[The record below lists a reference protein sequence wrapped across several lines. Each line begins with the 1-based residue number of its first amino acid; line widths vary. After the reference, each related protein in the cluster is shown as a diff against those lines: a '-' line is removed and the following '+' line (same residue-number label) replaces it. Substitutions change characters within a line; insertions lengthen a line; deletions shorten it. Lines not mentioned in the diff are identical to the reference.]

1 MKINSY
7 FKNEKFTK
15 IVMGVLL
22 FLIIL
27 LVVGISAARAEDNE
41 TKKVVLKEWT
51 TQLLYDTTNACY
63 EGTIRWVLLT
73 HPSLLGQP
81 PNWRSQRQMIEHCF
95 CVMDRIR
102 KEIKIEDYQKLVYD
116 PVWTGNTFMVKAM
129 ECVKEEKT
137 LPSFFVIQDEEIKTT
152 PIPKVKTDDNETKKV
167 IPEKS
172 EDSKDEL
179 PSQKPKE
186 SKEDSTTIFQG

>member
-63 EGTIRWVLLT
+63 EGTIRWILLS
-73 HPSLLGQP
+73 HPSLRGQP

-102 KEIKIEDYQKLVYD
+102 KEIKIEDYQKLVYN
-116 PVWTGNTFMVKAM
+116 PEWYGQEILLWLRQWNVLKKKKPYHLFLLFRGM
-129 ECVKEEKT
+129 KELKQHQYRKEK
-137 LPSFFVIQDEEIKTT
+137 
-152 PIPKVKTDDNETKKV
+152 
-167 IPEKS
+167 
-172 EDSKDEL
+172 
-179 PSQKPKE
+179 
-186 SKEDSTTIFQG
+186 